1 MQHPH
6 FRRTLVSLALL
17 GTGFTAQAADETMTV
32 VGKRSQHQE
41 VATATRTNTPAKL
54 VPQTIDSVKVSELT
68 AFGQPTLSEALSGIP
83 GVNASGDTRFDGVN
97 IRGFSASNDFY
108 LDGFRD
114 DMQYTRDLGNI
125 ERVEVLKGPA
135 AVLYGRGST
144 GGIVNRVSKKPQKG
158 QESSVTARVGSFD
171 SQRLAA
177 DLNGEASEQV
187 QLRLNMAQEDKDSF
201 RNGVKSKRTLL
212 APSAN
217 WEISD
222 NLNWLVQY
230 ERNEHDRTPDR
241 GIPGINGRP
250 ADVPREYVYSDTS
263 RDFIDDVAQSTR
275 SRLSWDINDQWQL
288 RQQLGYSTLDSQFDN
303 TYVTSVK
310 GDKVTRSRWQQDLK
324 AKNLIS
330 NTEAEGLFQTGPV
343 EHRLLAGFEQNWQER
358 TPKLYQNATA
368 IPSGNL
374 YDPGSLPTYNGAMKL
389 SSDAKHK
396 VRGNGLY
403 LQDQLSLGDWH
414 LVGGLRRDDFTVTSR
429 RYDLNKEESVS
440 VNSLSPRLGLVWNPL
455 EDHAFYT
462 SYSKTFTPVGG
473 ELIGITPGDKNN
485 GLEPQHTRLYEGGV
499 KSDWLNGKLATTL
512 SLYRLEMYNKRTK
525 DPLDPTKVILTGLQR
540 TEGVELS
547 ARAELTDEIYLR
559 GGFRHSGCRA
569 GQGGCGSAG
578 QAPDERLPPEWPVLS
593 RLQEWRAGLVRR
605 NRRDGSGRS
614 LCRQRQHHHSARLR
628 SLRCARRLSLAA
640 VGSRAERRKPDRP
653 RVLRQRHQCHPDHA
667 GYAPSAEPDRYL
679 PLLISV
685 TTTPTGQ
692 PLLASFFMK
701 QPR

>member
-171 SQRLAA
+171 SQRLTA

-241 GIPGINGRP
+241 GIPGVNGRP
-250 ADVPREYVYSDTS
+250 ADVLREYVYSDTS

-310 GDKVTRSRWQQDLK
+310 GDQVTRSRWQQDLK

-343 EHRLLAGFEQNWQER
+343 EHRLLVGFEQNWQER

-414 LVGGLRRDDFTVTSR
+414 LVGGRLVTT
-429 RYDLNKEESVS
+429 
-440 VNSLSPRLGLVWNPL
+440 SP
-455 EDHAFYT
+455 
-462 SYSKTFTPVGG
+462 SPVA
-473 ELIGITPGDKNN
+473 
-485 GLEPQHTRLYEGGV
+485 
-499 KSDWLNGKLATTL
+499 ATT
-512 SLYRLEMYNKRTK
+512 STRR
-525 DPLDPTKVILTGLQR
+525 
-540 TEGVELS
+540 
-547 ARAELTDEIYLR
+547 RA
-559 GGFRHSGCRA
+559 
-569 GQGGCGSAG
+569 
-578 QAPDERLPPEWPVLS
+578 S
-593 RLQEWRAGLVRR
+593 RSTA
-605 NRRDGSGRS
+605 
-614 LCRQRQHHHSARLR
+614 
-628 SLRCARRLSLAA
+628 
-640 VGSRAERRKPDRP
+640 
-653 RVLRQRHQCHPDHA
+653 
-667 GYAPSAEPDRYL
+667 
-679 PLLISV
+679 
-685 TTTPTGQ
+685 
-692 PLLASFFMK
+692 
-701 QPR
+701 

>member
-17 GTGFTAQAADETMTV
+17 GTGFTAQATDETMTV

-241 GIPGINGRP
+241 GIPGVNGRP

-343 EHRLLAGFEQNWQER
+343 EHRLLVGFEQNWQER

-368 IPSGNL
+368 IASGNL

-485 GLEPQHTRLYEGGV
+485 ELEPQHTRLYEGGV

-540 TEGVELS
+540 TEGIELS

-559 GGFRHSGCRA
+559 GGFAIQDAEQVKADADLQGKRPMNVSRQNGQLYLGYKSGEQGWFGETGVTAVGDRFADNANTTTLPGYARFDARA
-569 GQGGCGSAG
+569 GYRWQQWEAELSAENLTDHEYFVSATSATQIMPG
-578 QAPDERLPPEWPVLS
+578 TP
-593 RLQEWRAGLVRR
+593 
-605 NRRDGSGRS
+605 
-614 LCRQRQHHHSARLR
+614 RQ
-628 SLRCARRLSLAA
+628 LSL
-640 VGSRAERRKPDRP
+640 
-653 RVLRQRHQCHPDHA
+653 
-667 GYAPSAEPDRYL
+667 
-679 PLLISV
+679 
-685 TTTPTGQ
+685 TGTYR
-692 PLLASFFMK
+692 F
-701 QPR
+701 